1 MDRKLK
7 RAMTPLTLR
16 VVRPY
21 ASEEEFLAA
30 EAWTIDARG
39 MVLLEQQDLEPE
51 TAVVFDVTLANGARV
66 IRAEG
71 RVTGYLPAS
80 DDRPG
85 GLRVRFR
92 RFGAQTKLFIDRAI
106 AAREQELAASVS
118 SRPPPPTPGS
128 APKPFL
134 LPENPPKPGDRLERS
149 GIHRRVGTPVEA
161 PPNREE
167 LLSRLR
173 ARFAAEH
180 PAGDG
185 SKRDAENG

>member
-1 MDRKLK
+1 
-7 RAMTPLTLR
+7 MTPLTLH

-21 ASEEEFLAA
+21 ATEDEFLAA

-39 MVLLEQQDLEPE
+39 MVLLDQPNQEPE
-51 TAVVFDVTLANGARV
+51 TAVVFDVALTNGAKL

-71 RVTGYLPAS
+71 RVAGYLPAS

-106 AAREQELAASVS
+106 AAREQELAASLS
-118 SRPPPPTPGS
+118 SRPPPPAPGS

-134 LPENPPKPGDRLERS
+134 LPENPPLPGERLERS
-149 GIHRRVGTPVEA
+149 GIHRRLATPIEA

-167 LLSRLR
+167 LLERLR
-173 ARFAAEH
+173 ARHAATLGHDEH
-180 PAGDG
+180 
-185 SKRDAENG
+185 KRDAEPGG